1 MAKKINVKLILEL
14 RGNGMGRNA
23 IARTRHISVNSVG
36 DVFHKADENGIS
48 YEDVRDM
55 NEDSVYRMFY
65 PDKFVQ
71 ESMYARPDYGYVHQE
86 LKRVGVTLKLLWQE
100 YQDQC
105 RASGSIPMGY
115 TKYCKG
121 YSDYTIVNKLTNHLE
136 HKPGDAVEVDWSG
149 PVMEYVDTATGE
161 AVKVYLFV
169 ATLPYSQYSYV
180 EPCRDMK
187 MDSFIRAH
195 VHMYQY
201 FGGVATRLICDN
213 LKTGVVSHPREGEIV
228 LTADYEALGSH
239 YQTAIMPAGIRKP
252 KQKASVEGTVGKVAT
267 AVIARLRNEMFC
279 SFEELKA
286 AVLRKLEAFNHGS
299 FQKREGSRY
308 EAYLDEKPFLH
319 PLPSI
324 PYEIAT
330 WVYGRKVNIDFHV
343 VFEYNRYSC
352 PYQYARKTV
361 DLKVTDS
368 TVEVYSGSTR
378 IATHNRFPSGRKNQ
392 YSTHQED
399 MPDKFRISPW
409 DDVRIRNWAGAIGK
423 YTAEVVGRIFEGV
436 SIKEQGYNPALA
448 VLRLSNKYSE
458 ARLEAACEF
467 AVTNGIKKPRYHH
480 LSSILAANQDEIYM
494 EQKKASDRAKT
505 PMGYLRGSD
514 YYGGGR
520 NDQ

>member
-14 RGNGMGRNA
+14 RGSGMGRNA

-36 DVFHKADENGIS
+36 DVFHIADENGIS
-48 YEDVRDM
+48 YEDVRNMD
-55 NEDSVYRMFY
+55 EDSVYRMFY

-105 RASGSIPMGY
+105 RGSGSIPMGY

-121 YSDYTIVNKLTNHLE
+121 YSDYTIVTKLTNHLE

-252 KQKASVEGTVGKVAT
+252 KQKRS
-267 AVIARLRNEMFC
+267 
-279 SFEELKA
+279 EE
-286 AVLRKLEAFNHGS
+286 H
-299 FQKREGSRY
+299 
-308 EAYLDEKPFLH
+308 
-319 PLPSI
+319 
-324 PYEIAT
+324 T
-330 WVYGRKVNIDFHV
+330 
-343 VFEYNRYSC
+343 
-352 PYQYARKTV
+352 
-361 DLKVTDS
+361 
-368 TVEVYSGSTR
+368 
-378 IATHNRFPSGRKNQ
+378 
-392 YSTHQED
+392 
-399 MPDKFRISPW
+399 
-409 DDVRIRNWAGAIGK
+409 
-423 YTAEVVGRIFEGV
+423 
-436 SIKEQGYNPALA
+436 
-448 VLRLSNKYSE
+448 SE
-458 ARLEAACEF
+458 LQSQR
-467 AVTNGIKKPRYHH
+467 
-480 LSSILAANQDEIYM
+480 
-494 EQKKASDRAKT
+494 
-505 PMGYLRGSD
+505 
-514 YYGGGR
+514 
-520 NDQ
+520 

>member
-330 WVYGRKVNIDFHV
+330 WVYGRK
-343 VFEYNRYSC
+343 
-352 PYQYARKTV
+352 
-361 DLKVTDS
+361 
-368 TVEVYSGSTR
+368 
-378 IATHNRFPSGRKNQ
+378 NQ

-399 MPDKFRISPW
+399 LPDKFRISPW